1 MEQSKSYSMDWG
13 GRNLLVTLNNW
24 ADQAHGSVLVQY
36 GETVVF
42 GTATMGKSP
51 REDVNFFPLLVD
63 YQEKF
68 YASGKIKG
76 SRFVKRE
83 GRPSDEATLTGRMVD
98 RAIRPRFDMRT
109 RNDVQV
115 VLTALSF
122 DKKNDPDLPAL
133 LAGSLSLSVSP
144 IPWNG
149 PIGIVKVGKIDGEF
163 VLNPIIEEEE
173 RSDYL
178 ITVAGTKDRINMIEA
193 GAKEVLEEEILTA
206 LEFAK
211 KYIQKIVEFQEKIAD
226 ENKVVKS
233 EAQLFSVS
241 EALAKEVDE
250 FLKGDRLETALFQEA
265 KKDRVDAVGKLKEEL
280 KASLEERY
288 KETDQSAILLGLDH
302 FEEKVNEIVH
312 ANIIEKGRRVDG
324 RKLDELRDIDCR
336 AGVLPRTH
344 GSSLFM
350 RGNTHALVTVTLGA
364 PGMEQII
371 DEMKGEEKK
380 RFMLHYNFPSFSV
393 GEVMPMRGPG
403 RREIGHGALAEKA
416 LGTLVPTK
424 DEFPYAIRLVSEIL
438 SSNGSSSMAS
448 VCGGAMAMMDAGV
461 PLRKSV
467 AGIAMGLM
475 TGKNGEYKVLTD
487 IQGPEDHHGDMDFK
501 VAGTDTGVTAIQM
514 DVKIEGVTLTMLKDT
529 FEQAKKAR
537 HEILGYM
544 KKAIAEPRESLSP
557 YAPRIMVIQINPD
570 KIRDV
575 IGPGGKVINEIID
588 ETGVLSIDI
597 EDDGKVYVAA
607 ESGSEEAA
615 NKAVAWIKSITREV
629 RVGEVF
635 MGKVTKVAD
644 FGAFVEITPKQD
656 GLVHVSE
663 LSSTY
668 VKNAGDTVKVGDLL
682 RVKVIR
688 IDEQGKVALSVKAA
702 KLTASSGRRE

>member
-1 MEQSKSYSMDWG
+1 MEWG
-13 GRNLLVTLNNW
+13 GRNLLVTLANW
-24 ADQAHGSVLVQY
+24 ADQANGSVLVQY
-36 GETVVF
+36 GETVVL
-42 GTATMGKSP
+42 GTATMGKAP
-51 REDVNFFPLLVD
+51 REEVNFFPLLVD

-76 SRFVKRE
+76 SRFIKRE

-98 RAIRPRFDMRT
+98 RAIRPRFDMRF

-115 VLTALSF
+115 VLNALSF

-133 LAGSLSLSVSP
+133 LAGSLSLVLSD

-149 PIGIVKVGKIDGEF
+149 PIGVVKVGKINGEF

-173 RSDYL
+173 KSDFV
-178 ITVAGTKDRINMIEA
+178 ITVAGTKEKINMIEA
-193 GAKEVLEEEILTA
+193 SANEIAEEEILEA
-206 LEFAK
+206 LGFAEKFIK
-211 KYIQKIVEFQEKIAD
+211 KNIEFQEQIAS
-226 ENKVVKS
+226 ENKVQKS
-233 EAQLFSVS
+233 EIPLFAIG
-241 EALAKEVDE
+241 EALAKEVDA
-250 FLKGDRLETALFQEA
+250 FLGERMEEALFQEA
-265 KKDRVDAVGKLKEEL
+265 KKDRVNAVGHLKDEL
-280 KASLEERY
+280 KVFLEGKY
-288 KETDQSAILLGLDH
+288 KETDRSATLLGLDY
-302 FEEKVNEIVH
+302 FEEKVNEVVH
-312 ANIIEKGRRVDG
+312 VNIIEKGKRVDG
-324 RKLDELRDIDCR
+324 RKLDELRDINC
-336 AGVLPRTH
+336 GVGMLPRTH

-380 RFMLHYNFPSFSV
+380 RFMLHYNFPAFSV
-393 GEVMPMRGPG
+393 GEVAPMRSPG

-416 LGTLVPTK
+416 LAPFIPSK
-424 DEFPYAIRLVSEIL
+424 DEFPYTIRLVSEIL

-448 VCGGAMAMMDAGV
+448 VCGGSMAMMDAGIPV
-461 PLRKSV
+461 RKPV

-475 TGKNGEYKVLTD
+475 TGKGGEYKVLTD

-501 VAGTDTGVTAIQM
+501 VAGTRLGVTAIQM
-514 DVKIEGVTLTMLKDT
+514 DVKIEGVTLPMLT
-529 FEQAKKAR
+529 SAFEQAKKAR
-537 HEILGYM
+537 HEILDHM
-544 KKAIAEPRESLSP
+544 EKVISEARPSLSP
-557 YAPRIMVIQINPD
+557 YAPRILVVQINPE

-588 ETGVLSIDI
+588 ETGVLTIDI
-597 EDDGKVYVAA
+597 EDDGKIYVAA
-607 ESGSEEAA
+607 DAGAEEAA

-629 RVGEVF
+629 KVGEVF

-663 LSSTY
+663 LSDRY
-668 VKNAGDTVKVGDLL
+668 VKNVEDVVRVGDIL

-688 IDEQGKVALSVKAA
+688 IDEQGKVALSAKAT
-702 KLTASSGRRE
+702 KMTPGSEQS